1 MHYAVV
7 GEDHGYEMFRQL
19 PFPFEGDA
27 FPAELGVVVQK
38 TVLSGELAALEVTH
52 TSDNSWLV
60 GDGVNDPNEPGAC
73 IATHISHVIESNS
86 SIAAL
91 ASLPLGYTATREA
104 ARAEWMASPHV
115 WPDAP

>member
-1 MHYAVV
+1 MPSM
-7 GEDHGYEMFRQL
+7 GEDHGHEMLRQL

-27 FPAELGVVVQK
+27 FPAELGAVVQK
-38 TVLSGELAALEVTH
+38 TVLSGELAPLDVTH

-104 ARAEWMASPHV
+104 ARAEWVVSPHV